1 MLLSGVL
8 FVLFLA
14 GCWLYCLTDAAL
26 TPAVEYR
33 GLSKSTWI
41 YIISATFIVGAL
53 AWLIARRSRRSKSWV
68 TASAG
73 YTWHSPWEADAA
85 VARHPAGRAKQP
97 SRDRQHV
104 PQGPDDDPEFLRQL
118 DRSIRGTSADP
129 GELRA
134 VTWQP
139 ASHACKL
146 APSQPRRISTAA
158 SCAARAQRTVTSRP
172 PQRTVWTRPRANGDA
187 VARRSGSGHGRC
199 SPLTGS

>member
-41 YIISATFIVGAL
+41 CIISATFIAGAL

-73 YTWHSPWEADAA
+73 TWYSPWATADAA
-85 VARHPAGRAKQP
+85 VARHPAARAKQP
-97 SRDRQHV
+97 SHDRQHIQ
-104 PQGPDDDPEFLRQL
+104 QGPDDDPEFLRQL
-118 DRSIRGTSADP
+118 DRRIRGTSADP

-134 VTWQP
+134 VT
-139 ASHACKL
+139 
-146 APSQPRRISTAA
+146 
-158 SCAARAQRTVTSRP
+158 
-172 PQRTVWTRPRANGDA
+172 
-187 VARRSGSGHGRC
+187 
-199 SPLTGS
+199 

>member
-26 TPAVEYR
+26 TPAGEYR

-41 YIISATFIVGAL
+41 CIISATFIVGAL

-68 TASAG
+68 TASAA
-73 YTWHSPWEADAA
+73 YPWHSPWAEADTV
-85 VARHPAGRAKQP
+85 VARHPAARAKQP
-97 SRDRQHV
+97 SRDRQRI

-118 DRSIRGTSADP
+118 DRGIRGSSADS

-134 VTWQP
+134 VTPTARRARMQAGAVP
-139 ASHACKL
+139 A
-146 APSQPRRISTAA
+146 APHQHRGQLR
-158 SCAARAQRTVTSRP
+158 C
-172 PQRTVWTRPRANGDA
+172 PRAAPDSDVTHPEAHCLDVAGEQVVVVA
-187 VARRSGSGHGRC
+187 VGVVPLLLRRV
-199 SPLTGS
+199 T

>member
-41 YIISATFIVGAL
+41 YILSATFIVGAL

-73 YTWHSPWEADAA
+73 YTWHSPWGADAA
-85 VARHPAGRAKQP
+85 VARHPAARAKQP

-139 ASHACKL
+139 ASHACKP

-158 SCAARAQRTVTSRP
+158 SCAARAQRRTVTSRTP
-172 PQRTVWTRPRANGDA
+172 KRTV
-187 VARRSGSGHGRC
+187 
-199 SPLTGS
+199 

>member
-14 GCWLYCLTDAAL
+14 GCWLYSLTDAAL

-41 YIISATFIVGAL
+41 CIISATFIAGAL
-53 AWLIARRSRRSKSWV
+53 AWLIARRSRRPKSWV

-73 YTWHSPWEADAA
+73 ATWYSPWATADAA
-85 VARHPAGRAKQP
+85 VARHPAAARAKHP
-97 SRDRQHV
+97 FRGWRHL

-118 DRSIRGTSADP
+118 GQRIRGTSADP
-129 GELRA
+129 GELRT

-139 ASHACKL
+139 APQACKP
-146 APSQPRRISTAA
+146 APSQPRRISAAA
-158 SCAARAQRTVTSRP
+158 SCPARAQRRSVTSRTP
-172 PQRTVWTRPRANGDA
+172 KRTV
-187 VARRSGSGHGRC
+187 
-199 SPLTGS
+199 

>member
-41 YIISATFIVGAL
+41 CIISATFIVGAL
-53 AWLIARRSRRSKSWV
+53 AWLIARRSRRSKSRV

-73 YTWHSPWEADAA
+73 TWYSPWATADAA
-85 VARHPAGRAKQP
+85 VARHLAARGKQP
-97 SRDRQHV
+97 SRDRQHIQ
-104 PQGPDDDPEFLRQL
+104 QGPDDDPEFLRQL
-118 DRSIRGTSADP
+118 DRRIRGTSADP

-134 VTWQP
+134 VT
-139 ASHACKL
+139 
-146 APSQPRRISTAA
+146 
-158 SCAARAQRTVTSRP
+158 
-172 PQRTVWTRPRANGDA
+172 
-187 VARRSGSGHGRC
+187 
-199 SPLTGS
+199 

>member
-26 TPAVEYR
+26 TPAVQYR

-41 YIISATFIVGAL
+41 CIISATFIVGAL
-53 AWLIARRSRRSKSWV
+53 AWLIARRSRRPKSRV

-73 YTWHSPWEADAA
+73 TWPSPWATADAA
-85 VARHPAGRAKQP
+85 VAMHQAARVKRP

-118 DRSIRGTSADP
+118 DRRIRGTSADP

-134 VTWQP
+134 VT
-139 ASHACKL
+139 
-146 APSQPRRISTAA
+146 
-158 SCAARAQRTVTSRP
+158 
-172 PQRTVWTRPRANGDA
+172 
-187 VARRSGSGHGRC
+187 
-199 SPLTGS
+199 

>member
-33 GLSKSTWI
+33 GISKGTWI

-68 TASAG
+68 TCSTG
-73 YTWHSPWEADAA
+73 YTRYSPWATADAA
-85 VARHPAGRAKQP
+85 VARHPAARAKQP
-97 SRDRQHV
+97 PPDRHHV

-118 DRSIRGTSADP
+118 DRRIRGTSADP

-134 VTWQP
+134 VT
-139 ASHACKL
+139 
-146 APSQPRRISTAA
+146 
-158 SCAARAQRTVTSRP
+158 
-172 PQRTVWTRPRANGDA
+172 
-187 VARRSGSGHGRC
+187 
-199 SPLTGS
+199 

>member
-134 VTWQP
+134 VTWHDVLLRRLGPLP
-139 ASHACKL
+139 A
-146 APSQPRRISTAA
+146 PRGRG
-158 SCAARAQRTVTSRP
+158 P
-172 PQRTVWTRPRANGDA
+172 
-187 VARRSGSGHGRC
+187 RSGGARTPPS
-199 SPLTGS
+199 

>member
-41 YIISATFIVGAL
+41 CIISATFIVGAL
-53 AWLIARRSRRSKSWV
+53 AWLVARRSRRSKSWV

-73 YTWHSPWEADAA
+73 GTWYSPWATADAA
-85 VARHPAGRAKQP
+85 VFRHPAVGAKQP
-97 SRDRQHV
+97 SRGWQHL

-118 DRSIRGTSADP
+118 GQRIR
-129 GELRA
+129 
-134 VTWQP
+134 
-139 ASHACKL
+139 
-146 APSQPRRISTAA
+146 
-158 SCAARAQRTVTSRP
+158 
-172 PQRTVWTRPRANGDA
+172 
-187 VARRSGSGHGRC
+187 
-199 SPLTGS
+199 

>member
-26 TPAVEYR
+26 TPAVDYR

-41 YIISATFIVGAL
+41 CIISATFIAGAL

-73 YTWHSPWEADAA
+73 YTLYSPWAAADAA
-85 VARHPAGRAKQP
+85 VARHPAARAKKL

-104 PQGPDDDPEFLRQL
+104 PHGPDDDPDFLRQL
-118 DRSIRGTSADP
+118 DRRIRGTSADP
-129 GELRA
+129 GE
-134 VTWQP
+134 
-139 ASHACKL
+139 
-146 APSQPRRISTAA
+146 
-158 SCAARAQRTVTSRP
+158 
-172 PQRTVWTRPRANGDA
+172 
-187 VARRSGSGHGRC
+187 
-199 SPLTGS
+199 

>member
-73 YTWHSPWEADAA
+73 YTWHSPWAGGRRGRQAPGRPCEAAIPRPAA
-85 VARHPAGRAKQP
+85 HPAG
-97 SRDRQHV
+97 
-104 PQGPDDDPEFLRQL
+104 
-118 DRSIRGTSADP
+118 
-129 GELRA
+129 
-134 VTWQP
+134 
-139 ASHACKL
+139 
-146 APSQPRRISTAA
+146 PRR
-158 SCAARAQRTVTSRP
+158 
-172 PQRTVWTRPRANGDA
+172 
-187 VARRSGSGHGRC
+187 
-199 SPLTGS
+199 

>member
-33 GLSKSTWI
+33 GLSKGTWI
-41 YIISATFIVGAL
+41 YIISVTFIVGAL

-73 YTWHSPWEADAA
+73 YTWYSPWTADAA
-85 VARHPAGRAKQP
+85 VARHPAAWAKQPPRDRQP

-134 VTWQP
+134 VT
-139 ASHACKL
+139 
-146 APSQPRRISTAA
+146 
-158 SCAARAQRTVTSRP
+158 
-172 PQRTVWTRPRANGDA
+172 
-187 VARRSGSGHGRC
+187 
-199 SPLTGS
+199 

>member
-14 GCWLYCLTDAAL
+14 GCWLYCLTDAAV

-41 YIISATFIVGAL
+41 CIISATFIVGAL
-53 AWLIARRSRRSKSWV
+53 SWLIARWSRRSKSWV

-73 YTWHSPWEADAA
+73 YTWHSPWAAADAA
-85 VARHPAGRAKQP
+85 VARHPAARTKKS
-97 SRDRQHV
+97 SRDPQHI

-129 GELRA
+129 GELR
-134 VTWQP
+134 
-139 ASHACKL
+139 
-146 APSQPRRISTAA
+146 
-158 SCAARAQRTVTSRP
+158 TVT
-172 PQRTVWTRPRANGDA
+172 
-187 VARRSGSGHGRC
+187 
-199 SPLTGS
+199 

>member
-41 YIISATFIVGAL
+41 YILSATFIVGAL

-73 YTWHSPWEADAA
+73 YTWHSPWGADAA
-85 VARHPAGRAKQP
+85 VARHPAARAKQP

-139 ASHACKL
+139 ASHACKP

-158 SCAARAQRTVTSRP
+158 SCAARSQRRTVTSRTP
-172 PQRTVWTRPRANGDA
+172 KRTVWTSPAN
-187 VARRSGSGHGRC
+187 RLSLSRSASCHFCSGG
-199 SPLTGS
+199 